1 MKNDINISICIPA
14 LNEEESLR
22 GAVEDILRTLSPVV
36 QKLEVIIVNDGSTD
50 FTPQLAEQLAR
61 EYFQVRVI
69 HHKRNLGI
77 GVCYRDALA
86 VARGDY
92 FTWFPSDHENS
103 AAEFIQCLP
112 YLKERTT
119 VTCYHQGQDPRS
131 ALRRWISRS
140 YTFIINKYFH
150 LNLKFYNG
158 LTIFPVSLLRS
169 LPLVAKGFVLVAES
183 LIRAIQ
189 RGYQVVELPAPL
201 KNRVGGKSKA
211 FTFISAF
218 QILIDIFHI
227 FIRGQRVKFR

>member
-1 MKNDINISICIPA
+1 MQNNINISICVPA
-14 LNEEESLR
+14 FNEEESLR
-22 GAVEDILRTLSPVV
+22 EAIEDLLMTLSAVV
-36 QKLEVIIVNDGSTD
+36 RELELIIVNDGSTD
-50 FTPQLAEQLAR
+50 STAQLAEQLAKK
-61 EYFQVRVI
+61 YNQVKII
-69 HHKRNLGI
+69 HHKKNLGL

-86 VARGDY
+86 IARGDY

-112 YLKERTT
+112 YLKERTM

-131 ALRRWISRS
+131 ALRRWISGS
-140 YTFIINKYFH
+140 YTFILNKYFH

-158 LTIFPVSLLRS
+158 LTIFPISLLRS
-169 LPLVAKGFVLVAES
+169 LPLFANGFVLVAES

-189 RGYQVVELPAPL
+189 SGYQVVELPAPL

-211 FTFISAF
+211 FTFISAL

-227 FIRGQRVKFR
+227 FIRRQRVKFR